1 MHIYLVHNRHRYKL
15 DELQDTYSKANK
27 LVRFCLFFALLL
39 RTCKLRCACDWVC
52 LCLCM
57 CDWVSVYVCVSVRWG
72 QTQSRSLTLE
82 TRWMSSTLCCLKA
95 SLTKINPKRRREKK
109 VKKTNI
115 SARFAFIFCLAFS
128 HILTVLYC
136 SCCYCFSL
144 RLSFGNSQR
153 FRWTSLSFEM
163 L

>member
-1 MHIYLVHNRHRYKL
+1 MSCKIHILRQINLWDFVSFSLFYCAPVNSGVLVI
-15 DELQDTYSKANK
+15 E
-27 LVRFCLFFALLL
+27 F
-39 RTCKLRCACDWVC
+39 VC
-52 LCLCM
+52 VCVC
-57 CDWVSVYVCVSVRWG
+57 VIESVYVCVSVRWG

-95 SLTKINPKRRREKK
+95 SLTKINPKRRTEKK
-109 VKKTNI
+109 SKIKNI